1 MVCQQYVSKPFLI
14 DGFKFDL
21 RVYVLVTSCD
31 PLRIF
36 VYEDGLGRFATLKY
50 VDPSNNNLVSK
61 VDSCLLTIVWKIWMK
76 GCIKRLEQVYCTGMC
91 QMWWGKCCKWKVS
104 KTKIWYIVSMIKVK
118 KWLKQ
123 KRCSL
128 PYFWEK
134 QRYSDHLNCQWTR
147 ALGGSQEKVKFH
159 CNFQKQILRENSRF
173 GKNFGANFMEK
184 QSVKTANYVTVFC

>member
-61 VDSCLLTIVWKIWMK
+61 VDSLLTIVYRK
-76 GCIKRLEQVYCTGMC
+76 
-91 QMWWGKCCKWKVS
+91 
-104 KTKIWYIVSMIKVK
+104 
-118 KWLKQ
+118 
-123 KRCSL
+123 
-128 PYFWEK
+128 F
-134 QRYSDHLNCQWTR
+134 DLN
-147 ALGGSQEKVKFH
+147 
-159 CNFQKQILRENSRF
+159 
-173 GKNFGANFMEK
+173 GA
-184 QSVKTANYVTVFC
+184 

>member
-61 VDSCLLTIVWKIWMK
+61 VDSLLTIVYRKFDLK
-76 GCIKRLEQVYCTGMC
+76 G
-91 QMWWGKCCKWKVS
+91 
-104 KTKIWYIVSMIKVK
+104 
-118 KWLKQ
+118 
-123 KRCSL
+123 
-128 PYFWEK
+128 
-134 QRYSDHLNCQWTR
+134 
-147 ALGGSQEKVKFH
+147 A
-159 CNFQKQILRENSRF
+159 
-173 GKNFGANFMEK
+173 
-184 QSVKTANYVTVFC
+184 

>member
-61 VDSCLLTIVWKIWMK
+61 VDSILIIGCGKFELK
-76 GCIKRLEQVYCTGMC
+76 G
-91 QMWWGKCCKWKVS
+91 
-104 KTKIWYIVSMIKVK
+104 
-118 KWLKQ
+118 
-123 KRCSL
+123 
-128 PYFWEK
+128 
-134 QRYSDHLNCQWTR
+134 
-147 ALGGSQEKVKFH
+147 A
-159 CNFQKQILRENSRF
+159 
-173 GKNFGANFMEK
+173 
-184 QSVKTANYVTVFC
+184 

>member
-61 VDSCLLTIVWKIWMK
+61 VDSLLTIACEKFEWKI
-76 GCIKRLEQVYCTGMC
+76 I
-91 QMWWGKCCKWKVS
+91 
-104 KTKIWYIVSMIKVK
+104 
-118 KWLKQ
+118 
-123 KRCSL
+123 
-128 PYFWEK
+128 
-134 QRYSDHLNCQWTR
+134 
-147 ALGGSQEKVKFH
+147 
-159 CNFQKQILRENSRF
+159 
-173 GKNFGANFMEK
+173 
-184 QSVKTANYVTVFC
+184 

>member
-61 VDSCLLTIVWKIWMK
+61 VDSCLLTVV
-76 GCIKRLEQVYCTGMC
+76 C
-91 QMWWGKCCKWKVS
+91 GK
-104 KTKIWYIVSMIKVK
+104 
-118 KWLKQ
+118 
-123 KRCSL
+123 
-128 PYFWEK
+128 FE
-134 QRYSDHLNCQWTR
+134 
-147 ALGGSQEKVKFH
+147 
-159 CNFQKQILRENSRF
+159 
-173 GKNFGANFMEK
+173 
-184 QSVKTANYVTVFC
+184 